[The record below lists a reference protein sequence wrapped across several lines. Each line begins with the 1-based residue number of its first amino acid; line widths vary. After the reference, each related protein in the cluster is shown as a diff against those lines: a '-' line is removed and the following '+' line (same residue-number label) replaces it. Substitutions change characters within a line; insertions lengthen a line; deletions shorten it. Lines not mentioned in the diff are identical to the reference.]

1 MRCSVVVPLLFRVGQ
16 NSEKVKC
23 KTDRSKSTS
32 AESWDGVRADGIL
45 ARPNSSRCNI
55 LPAFPRPPQFV
66 KFPNPFFSR
75 FQNSSYREP
84 LLFHK
89 KPASVVGVVRT
100 ET

>member
-1 MRCSVVVPLLFRVGQ
+1 MLKAGMELEQMASLHALTAAAV
-16 NSEKVKC
+16 
-23 KTDRSKSTS
+23 TS
-32 AESWDGVRADGIL
+32 CLHS
-45 ARPNSSRCNI
+45 
-55 LPAFPRPPQFV
+55 PRPPQFV

-84 LLFHK
+84 LSFHK